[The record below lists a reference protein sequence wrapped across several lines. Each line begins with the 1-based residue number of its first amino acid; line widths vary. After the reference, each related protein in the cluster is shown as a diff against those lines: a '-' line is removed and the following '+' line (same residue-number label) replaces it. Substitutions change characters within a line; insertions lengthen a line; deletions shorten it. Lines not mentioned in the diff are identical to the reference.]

1 VISHAAAVSTA
12 AARVQ
17 PASFHGLGEIRG
29 LGLVLSSVISAVARA
44 GVWKDGKSF
53 IDERPHATGSDLLNR
68 TPPENLRDPD
78 GELMSRAGEGDRSAW
93 KALYVRHRDLVFRTA
108 LRFLADEPA
117 ARDVTQDVFVSVF
130 AHARSYRPTGSF
142 LSYLR
147 RVTVNRCINARASA
161 HLARRHPS
169 SEEAL
174 RELVDHGPGP
184 EARLEQQ
191 ETAAAVRAAVA
202 ALPSRQ
208 RMAVILSRFEGLSY
222 EEIAAA
228 LECSISSVESLLFR
242 ARQTLARTLSGA

>member
-1 VISHAAAVSTA
+1 MA
-12 AARVQ
+12 
-17 PASFHGLGEIRG
+17 
-29 LGLVLSSVISAVARA
+29 
-44 GVWKDGKSF
+44 
-53 IDERPHATGSDLLNR
+53 
-68 TPPENLRDPD
+68 
-78 GELMSRAGEGDRSAW
+78 RAGEGDRTAW
-93 KALYVRHRDLVFRTA
+93 HDLYVRHRDRVFRTA
-108 LRFLADEPA
+108 LRFLADEAA

-130 AHARSYRPTGSF
+130 AHAKSYRPTGRF

-161 HLARRHPS
+161 HEVRR
-169 SEEAL
+169 EESAEAVL
-174 RELVDHGPGP
+174 HDVVDSDPNP

-202 ALPSRQ
+202 GLPPRQ

-228 LECSISSVESLLFR
+228 LDCSVSSVESLLFR